1 MCALKMC
8 ITVDNLKGVILP
20 DNQNAGMIGIRIPAL
35 GNPKTE
41 RKAGLKAFLLRE
53 TKSEAPGF

>member
-35 GNPKTE
+35 GNPKN
-41 RKAGLKAFLLRE
+41 RKKSR
-53 TKSEAPGF
+53 TKSIFIKGN